1 MKPRVCIITNPR
13 TKAAFAPLSNLIDI
27 LSKISSYIYLITG
40 NEGGLLIIKKGIDGN
55 SFNYIPGRFILT
67 RVIGYII
74 LQIKF
79 VYKIIIISRKTDCF
93 LFFMGEGLLLP
104 LLACKITRK
113 PSVLA
118 LAASAAKIEMGK
130 DILSKILVKM
140 ENISYCLSDRMII
153 YSPNL
158 IKEWNLTKYS
168 NKIFIAHEHIIN
180 FDKFKITKPLNE
192 RKCIVS
198 YIGRFSREKGIL
210 SFIQAIPYILKE
222 NIDVSFQVGG
232 NGPLKSAVEEILEE
246 KGLHNKVSIS
256 GWIDHENLPDYLNNV
271 KLLVMPSYTEG
282 LPNIMLEA
290 MACGTPVLATTV
302 GAIPDILKDSE
313 TGFVMENN
321 SPENIA
327 KNIIRAIN
335 HPDLLK
341 ITKNAHKLVEIEFT
355 YNNAV
360 MCYLDIFN
368 QLDKN
373 KKQPTY

>member
-1 MKPRVCIITNPR
+1 MVEII
-13 TKAAFAPLSNLIDI
+13 
-27 LSKISSYIYLITG
+27 
-40 NEGGLLIIKKGIDGN
+40 
-55 SFNYIPGRFILT
+55 
-67 RVIGYII
+67 
-74 LQIKF
+74 Q
-79 VYKIIIISRKTDCF
+79 
-93 LFFMGEGLLLP
+93 
-104 LLACKITRK
+104 
-113 PSVLA
+113 
-118 LAASAAKIEMGK
+118 
-130 DILSKILVKM
+130 
-140 ENISYCLSDRMII
+140 
-153 YSPNL
+153 
-158 IKEWNLTKYS
+158 KYS